1 MNLVINVAEVK
12 KERKAEILYCVK
24 VKKYKNGFLKKILK
38 KELFTKKKDAEL
50 FYDEQ
55 DVGKHIVVELSV
67 YTDLNEKSLKTK
79 GDK

>member
-1 MNLVINVAEVK
+1 MDNKK
-12 KERKAEILYCVK
+12 KERKTEILYCVK
-24 VKKYKNGFLKKILK
+24 VKKYSKGFLKKVLK

-55 DVGKHIVVELSV
+55 ELGKHIVVELSC
-67 YTDLNEKSLKTK
+67 YTDLNERTLKSK

>member
-1 MNLVINVAEVK
+1 MDNKK
-12 KERKAEILYCVK
+12 KERKTEILYCVK
-24 VKKYKNGFLKKILK
+24 VKKYSKGFLKKVLK

-55 DVGKHIVVELSV
+55 EVGKHIVVELSC
-67 YTDLNEKSLKTK
+67 YTDLNERTLKSK